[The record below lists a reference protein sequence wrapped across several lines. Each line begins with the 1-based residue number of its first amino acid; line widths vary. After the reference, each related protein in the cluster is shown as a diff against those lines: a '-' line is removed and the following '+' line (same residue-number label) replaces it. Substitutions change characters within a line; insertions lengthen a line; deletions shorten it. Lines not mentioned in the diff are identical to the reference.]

1 MLYAHDP
8 DSTQPH
14 PTDTLPKRHNALS
27 RQGLNMQSSP
37 TPGSADSLFQHRAY
51 IAFWCA
57 RTASSFGF
65 QMLSVAVGW
74 QIYAMTG
81 RAFDLGLIGLVQFF
95 PSVLLA
101 LPAGH
106 LADQLD
112 RRRIVLIGQI
122 VEWVAI
128 VVLATLTLLHA
139 INEVGILLLIFTISV
154 AKAFESPSMQSMVPA
169 LVPPSLLPRAM
180 AVNGSAMQAAMIMG
194 PALGGFL
201 YVAGPGVV
209 YSVSAVLY
217 LIAATMVAQLHYEQA
232 PPKREPATLK
242 TLFAGVHFIRERK
255 DVLGVISLDLF
266 AVLLGGATAL
276 LPIFAKDVLHTG
288 PWGLGLLRAA
298 PAVGALLMSFWLAR
312 NSMERRVGMIM
323 FACVAGFGVATL
335 AMITVHHLNNSRS
348 QRILW
353 LLEELG
359 VPYEIKRY
367 QRDPKT
373 MLAPPELRAT
383 MHPLGKSPVITD
395 GDSRWP
401 NPARSSNTSPTVTA
415 QGRLLPTAG
424 TPERLRCNYWLH
436 YAEGSAMP
444 PLLLKL
450 VFRRVET
457 APVPFFVRPVAKG
470 IAHKVQ
476 TGFVDPQLKLH
487 LDYLEGE
494 LARAN
499 GSRGNDFSVADIQL
513 SFPLEAFAARGGLDA
528 TSRPRVDFCSAFMRG
543 RLSARAGGGGEYSLG
558 Y

>member
-1 MLYAHDP
+1 MSP
-8 DSTQPH
+8 
-14 PTDTLPKRHNALS
+14 
-27 RQGLNMQSSP
+27 SP

-106 LADQLD
+106 LADQFD

-122 VEWVAI
+122 VEWIAI
-128 VVLATLTLLHA
+128 VLLAILTLLHA
-139 INEVGILLLIFTISV
+139 INELGILLLIFTISV

-180 AVNGSAMQAAMIMG
+180 AVNGSALQAASIVG
-194 PALGGFL
+194 PALGGLL

-209 YSVSAVLY
+209 YGVSAVLY
-217 LIAATMVAQLHYEQA
+217 LIAATMVAQLRYEHA

-298 PAVGALLMSFWLAR
+298 PAVGALLMSFWLAH
-312 NSMERRVGMIM
+312 NNMERRVGKIM
-323 FACVAGFGVATL
+323 FASVAGFGAATL
-335 AMITVHHLNNSRS
+335 IFALSKV
-348 QRILW
+348 LW
-353 LLEELG
+353 LSLLALFALG
-359 VPYEIKRY
+359 AFDMVS
-367 QRDPKT
+367 
-373 MLAPPELRAT
+373 M
-383 MHPLGKSPVITD
+383 VIRGSLVQLD
-395 GDSRWP
+395 
-401 NPARSSNTSPTVTA
+401 
-415 QGRLLPTAG
+415 
-424 TPERLRCNYWLH
+424 TP
-436 YAEGSAMP
+436 
-444 PLLLKL
+444 
-450 VFRRVET
+450 
-457 APVPFFVRPVAKG
+457 
-470 IAHKVQ
+470 
-476 TGFVDPQLKLH
+476 
-487 LDYLEGE
+487 
-494 LARAN
+494 
-499 GSRGNDFSVADIQL
+499 
-513 SFPLEAFAARGGLDA
+513 DA
-528 TSRPRVDFCSAFMRG
+528 MRG
-543 RLSARAGGGGEYSLG
+543 RVSAVNAIFINTSNQLGEFESGMVAAWLGAVGATLVGGIGTLIVVGLWMWMFPTLRHRQRLHLEPAPQDQQASAQTI
-558 Y
+558 